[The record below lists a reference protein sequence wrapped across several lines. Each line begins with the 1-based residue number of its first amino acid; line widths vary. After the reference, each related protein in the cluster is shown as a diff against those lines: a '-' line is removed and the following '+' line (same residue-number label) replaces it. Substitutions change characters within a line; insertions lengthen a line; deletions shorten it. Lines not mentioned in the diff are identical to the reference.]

1 MEDLN
6 TMQPAPAEEPLTNT
20 PEVMNPTETAEIPA
34 VAETPE
40 NPESLEAKETAE
52 TPENPESPE
61 AKETAENPENPETP
75 EATETAE
82 SPENPES
89 PEAKETAESLENPE
103 SPEATETQEEV
114 EEAEAE
120 EAEADEAE
128 DYGAR
133 YGTMSREEVVA
144 EMEGLLQQEVP
155 QVKHQVALL
164 RSRFND
170 LTQEVERANYE
181 AFLAGG
187 GLKEDFQ
194 NSADALTE
202 QFRKLYGR
210 YREHRQQYQETL
222 DAQKRQNLARKQQI
236 LEELRQLIEKD
247 EESLKT
253 TYDLFNEIQD
263 KWKEIGEVPRESL
276 NDLWQNY
283 HFLIEQFFNKVK
295 INKELRM
302 LDLKRNLEQK
312 IALCEKAE
320 ELMMEE
326 SVVKAFKALQ
336 ELRDRWREI
345 GPVPTEHNEEIWQ
358 RFCNAANQVDERR
371 KAYYAERAEELQ
383 QNLLAKQALV
393 SQVQERT
400 AEKPQSVK
408 QWNDVTAQLDELL
421 KMWKTIG
428 PVPREANE
436 TVWNEFKGGID
447 AFYRD
452 KKAYFSQMRDEQT
465 ENYNRKIDLCLKAEA
480 IAKREDWKKATEE
493 LLALQEEWKQVGNV
507 NRKVSEKVWK
517 RFRAACDE
525 FFTKKNEFFKDI
537 RQNEQENLAK
547 KEAIIEQLKAFEFG
561 EDKEENLRV
570 IKDFQRQWLE
580 VGHVPMKEKDR
591 LQKEFRAVIDAHF
604 EKLKISLRE
613 AQTTAFREHVE
624 RIRTSGGKMSG
635 ERQALVD
642 KIEKLRGDLQ
652 VWENNLGFLSNS
664 KQADLLRQEFERKLQ
679 DSRQQLALLREKLRI
694 LDQEEN

>member
-6 TMQPAPAEEPLTNT
+6 QMQPTPNEENLPKNENVKITEATDAPVETNTDCPDETDTVVVENTNCSNDTNAVVAENTDSTDVTDGTDGADRAEET
-20 PEVMNPTETAEIPA
+20 
-34 VAETPE
+34 
-40 NPESLEAKETAE
+40 
-52 TPENPESPE
+52 
-61 AKETAENPENPETP
+61 
-75 EATETAE
+75 
-82 SPENPES
+82 
-89 PEAKETAESLENPE
+89 
-103 SPEATETQEEV
+103 

-120 EAEADEAE
+120 AEAE
-128 DYGAR
+128 DYAAR
-133 YGTMSREEVVA
+133 YATMSREEIVA
-144 EMEGLLQQEVP
+144 EMESLLQQEEVHK
-155 QVKHQVALL
+155 VKHQVALL
-164 RSRFND
+164 RNRFNE

-187 GLKEDFQ
+187 GQKEDFQ
-194 NSADALTE
+194 NAADTLTE
-202 QFRKLYGR
+202 QFRKLYNT
-210 YREHRQQYQETL
+210 YRERRQRYQEQQEAL
-222 DAQKRQNLARKQQI
+222 KKQHLEQKQQI
-236 LEELRQLIEKD
+236 LEELRQLIEND

-253 TYDLFNEIQD
+253 TYDRFNEIQD

-276 NDLWQNY
+276 NDLWQTY

-326 SVVKAFKALQ
+326 SITKAFKALQ

-371 KAYYAERAEELQ
+371 KAYYEERRGEME

-393 SQVQERT
+393 AQVQERT

-408 QWNDVTAQLDELL
+408 QWNDVTAALDEML
-421 KMWKTIG
+421 KTWKTIG

-436 TVWNEFKGGID
+436 AVWNEFKGAID

-507 NRKVSEKVWK
+507 NRKMSEKVWK

-525 FFTKKNEFFKDI
+525 FFAKKNEYFKDI
-537 RQNEQENLAK
+537 RQNEHENLAK
-547 KEAIIEQLKAFEFG
+547 KEAIIEQLKAFSFG
-561 EDKEENLRV
+561 DDKEENLRV
-570 IKDFQRQWLE
+570 IKDFQRQWME
-580 VGHVPMKEKDR
+580 VGHVPIKEKDR
-591 LQKEFRAVIDAHF
+591 LQKEFRAVIDGHF

-613 AQTTAFREHVE
+613 AQEASFRERVE
-624 RIRTSGGKMSG
+624 RIRSNGGKMSD
-635 ERQALVD
+635 ERQQLLD
-642 KIEKLRGDLQ
+642 QIDKLRGNLQ
-652 VWENNLGFLSNS
+652 VWENNLGFLSQS
-664 KQADLLRQEFERKLQ
+664 KQADLLRQEFEKKMQ
-679 DSRQQLALLREKLRI
+679 DARQQLALLQAKLRI
-694 LDQEEN
+694 LDESKEEKEED